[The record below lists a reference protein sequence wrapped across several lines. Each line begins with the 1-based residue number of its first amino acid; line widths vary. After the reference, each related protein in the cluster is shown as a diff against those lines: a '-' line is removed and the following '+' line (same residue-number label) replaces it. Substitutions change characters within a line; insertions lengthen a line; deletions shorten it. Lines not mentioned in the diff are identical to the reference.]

1 LACICA
7 ADVYA
12 SHHLPYELLT
22 RNVRRKVSVASS
34 AATGYV
40 CPTTA
45 TEEEEEEDGPSS
57 YTVKARAR

>member
-7 ADVYA
+7 TDVYA

-45 TEEEEEEDGPSS
+45 AAAEEEEEGLS
-57 YTVKARAR
+57 